1 MVRINGLFHLLING
15 VYWGCNLLT
24 NLLQT
29 SWDIQVGELP
39 SIPVDIQKNS
49 LDLRLLGAFEK
60 VTNKNILPK
69 MVVSLMVMN
78 PMVQTK

>member
-1 MVRINGLFHLLING
+1 MVYIG
-15 VYWGCNLLT
+15 VVTYLLT
-24 NLLQT
+24 FYRE
-29 SWDIQVGELP
+29 IQVGELP

-78 PMVQTK
+78 PMVQTLT